1 MTKVFATRVKTK
13 VVNTVLV
20 LAVLASMYTGI
31 KTLTFC
37 TGLNTSCTGHIP
49 ANFGQYR
56 QGPGVSVGIEK
67 RFFFFFFFFTFVIF
81 EFSLGQNGNLFVLTY

>member
-20 LAVLASMYTGI
+20 PAILASMYRTGMCTDI

-37 TGLNTSCTGHIP
+37 TGLNTSRTGHVP
-49 ANFGQYR
+49 AILVNFGQYR
-56 QGPGVSVGIEK
+56 QVLGVSISTEK
-67 RFFFFFFFFTFVIF
+67 SLFLFFFKFCNF
-81 EFSLGQNGNLFVLTY
+81 